1 MALRAMAAQGGSFA
15 QPMRRRIVKT
25 RPLAGAMLTQ
35 AWLSPLFLV
44 VLPLVLVW
52 LAITSQLAQERRFS
66 EQAGIENGAN
76 LARGFGE
83 NVERMIDGVD
93 QILRLLRNARARDPD
108 HFELPKLV
116 PANDILNGLTLQIA
130 MTDRNGIVVAS
141 NLPLNGRVDLSDR
154 EHIAVHKNS
163 ARDDLFVSRPVL
175 GRVSNKWSIQFTRKL
190 VDADGQFD
198 GVLVM
203 SLDPYYLS
211 RFYESLEIGKGS
223 ITLIGLADHV
233 IRARAPAVSNAIGE
247 QVVPARMRQILDGPV
262 NGHYTAVARVDGV
275 ERLVSY
281 RRLEKYGLAVSV
293 GLATDDLC
301 AAYRADRAGRLILGG
316 GLTVFILLAGSLMV
330 IQGRRLR
337 TSQRHM
343 AAALDNISQGIIMVD
358 ADGNLPVTNRRVL
371 QLLDLPEDILKQD
384 LTYQDVLQILIERGE
399 FGQIALEQADLMT
412 VMNQDGIET
421 SVYERSRPNGKTLE
435 VRTQILAD
443 NSAVRTFTDITER
456 KMAEV
461 SLRATLDR
469 FYNIL
474 SVMPSGILVLSAA
487 GVAEFANAEFCRL
500 FALKEK
506 PEQLRGMPASAII
519 DLIRG
524 LYADPDTDM
533 QRIAALVSAGLPVFR
548 EEVACR
554 DGRVLLRDFV
564 PIEVSGQ
571 VYGRMWQYM
580 DITDLKNIE
589 RSLRESEN
597 LKSAM
602 LASSLDGVIT
612 IGRDGRIQEFNAAA
626 AAMFEYRTESVV
638 GRLLHEVII
647 PPHLREAHRRGM
659 ETYLRTGVSTV
670 LNNRIE
676 IEAMR
681 SDGSLFPVELAVTS
695 TTIEG
700 REVFTAFLRD
710 ISSRKAAERELRAAR
725 DAAEAASHA
734 KSEFLST
741 MSHEIRTP
749 MNGVIGLSGLL
760 LDTSLTASQRQFAE
774 TLRDTAN
781 DMLRLI
787 NDILDFSK
795 IEAGRLEF
803 ECIPFD
809 LTQLVASVVDLFG
822 ARAAAKNLTLTSTIA
837 PDTPSYLMGDPGRLR
852 QVLLNLVDNGLKF
865 TERGGVAIDV
875 GFNPGR
881 MGKANI
887 RFAIRDTGMGIP
899 EEDRARL
906 FHHFAQGD
914 SSISRRFGGTGLGL
928 AISRRLIEQMDG
940 AIAVES
946 VAGQGTTFTFH
957 VLLDFALVPRDPEP
971 PAQSAFVP
979 IRRRRLRILIV
990 EDNPTNRLVALSRL
1004 EFMGQRVDAV
1014 ASGQEAIDAVKARPY
1029 DLILMDVMMP
1039 DMDGLTATR
1048 AIRMLPNPIGSIPI
1062 VAMTA
1067 NVFRE
1072 HERDC
1077 LAAGMD
1083 AFLAKPVL
1091 PGQLEA
1097 VIDRAIAGT
1106 LRAAAGP
1113 APAAPPI
1120 RDDGVFQALAVE
1132 LGQDVADALWQSVL
1146 GEARQRIDAI
1156 RACLAAGDADE
1167 VRREARALIAATSM
1181 VGMAALAAAAEGLAR
1196 AEHEMAAAFDHLTA
1210 TLDRV

>member
-1 MALRAMAAQGGSFA
+1 M
-15 QPMRRRIVKT
+15 KT
-25 RPLAGAMLTQ
+25 RPLTGAMLTQ
-35 AWLSPLFLV
+35 AWLSPLFLI

-52 LAITSQLAQERRFS
+52 LAIATQLAQERVFS

-83 NVERMIDGVD
+83 NVERMIDGAD
-93 QILRLLRNARARDPD
+93 QLLKVLRNTRARDPD
-108 HFELPKLV
+108 HFDLPKLV
-116 PANDILNGLTLQIA
+116 PANDLLNGLTLQIA
-130 MTDRNGIVVAS
+130 MTDRNGIVVGS
-141 NLPLNGRVDLSDR
+141 NLPVNGRIDLSDR
-154 EHIAVHKNS
+154 EHIAVHKKSMND
-163 ARDDLFVSRPVL
+163 ALFVSRPVL

-211 RFYESLEIGKGS
+211 RFYESLEIGRGS

-247 QVVPARMRQILDGPV
+247 TAAPDRMRQMLDGPV
-262 NGHYTAVARVDGV
+262 NGHYTAVARTDGV

-281 RRLEKYGLAVSV
+281 RRLEKYGLVVSV
-293 GLATDDLC
+293 GLATDDLF
-301 AAYRADRAGRLILGG
+301 AAYRADRASRLMLGG

-330 IQGRRLR
+330 VQGRRLR
-337 TSQRHM
+337 ASQRHM

-371 QLLDLPEDILKQD
+371 QLLDLPEDLLKRN
-384 LTYQDVLQILIERGE
+384 LTYPEIMHILVGRGE
-399 FGQIALEQADLMT
+399 FSQIELDRADLMT
-412 VMNQDGIET
+412 LLQTDDGDT
-421 SVYERSRPNGKTLE
+421 SIYERLRPNGTTLE
-435 VRTQILAD
+435 VRTQLLPD
-443 NSAVRTFTDITER
+443 HSAVRTFTDITER
-456 KMAEV
+456 KTAEA

-506 PEQLRGMPASAII
+506 PEQLRGMQASAII
-519 DLIRG
+519 ALIRPV
-524 LYADPDTDM
+524 YVDPETSM
-533 QRIAALVSAGLPVFR
+533 QRLAALVDAGLPVFR

-564 PIEVSGQ
+564 PIEVAGQ
-571 VYGRMWQYM
+571 VYGRMWQYL
-580 DITDLKNIE
+580 DITDLKKTE

-612 IGRDGRIQEFNAAA
+612 IGRDGRIQAFNASAA
-626 AAMFEYRTESVV
+626 TMFRYRPESVL
-638 GRLLHEVII
+638 GRLLHDVII
-647 PPHLREAHRRGM
+647 PPHLRNAHQRGM
-659 ETYLRTGVSTV
+659 QRYLATGVWPV

-681 SDGSLFPVELAVTS
+681 SDGTLFPVELAVTS
-695 TTIEG
+695 TTIED

-710 ISSRKAAERELRAAR
+710 ISARKAAERELRTAR
-725 DAAEAASHA
+725 DAAEAASQA

-760 LDTSLTASQRQFAE
+760 LDTYLTPPQRQFAE

-795 IEAGRLEF
+795 LEAGRLEF

-809 LTQLVASVVDLFG
+809 LTQLVASVIDLFS
-822 ARAAAKNLTLTSTIA
+822 ARARTKNLTLVSTIA

-865 TERGGVAIDV
+865 TEQGGVTIEVRA
-875 GFNPGR
+875 GHQQ
-881 MGKANI
+881 MGKADI
-887 RFAIRDTGMGIP
+887 QFSIRDTGMGIR

-928 AISRRLIEQMDG
+928 AITRRLVEQMDG
-940 AIAVES
+940 TIAVES
-946 VAGQGTTFTFH
+946 EPGQRTTFRFN
-957 VLLDFALVPRDPEP
+957 VLLDFASAPREPEP
-971 PAQSAFVP
+971 HAATATAPTPRQ
-979 IRRRRLRILIV
+979 RLRILLA
-990 EDNPTNRLVALSRL
+990 EDNPTNRLVAVTRL

-1014 ASGQEAIDAVKARPY
+1014 AIGQEAIDAVRTIPY
-1029 DLILMDVMMP
+1029 DLVLMDVMIP
-1039 DMDGLTATR
+1039 EMDGLTATR
-1048 AIRMLPNPIGSIPI
+1048 AIRTLPSPAGSIPI

-1067 NVFRE
+1067 NVFHE
-1072 HERDC
+1072 HQRAC

-1083 AFLAKPVL
+1083 GFLGKPVM

-1097 VIDRAIAGT
+1097 IIDRAIAGT
-1106 LRAAAGP
+1106 LRAGVE
-1113 APAAPPI
+1113 PAAASPPV
-1120 RDDGVFQALAVE
+1120 RDDTVFQGLAAE
-1132 LGQDVADALWQSVL
+1132 LGQDVADSLWQSVL
-1146 GEARQRIDAI
+1146 DEARQRIAAI
-1156 RACLAAGDADE
+1156 TAGLTTGDLEAA
-1167 VRREARALIAATSM
+1167 RQEARALTAATAM
-1181 VGMAALAAAAEGLAR
+1181 VGMTAITAAAEALAR
-1196 AEHEMAAAFDHLTA
+1196 DDHDIHAALERLTETLRRAEAPL
-1210 TLDRV
+1210 